1 MYIVGKGLW
10 DKQINMRKHRIKFKC
25 IFRSL
30 VVIIQKKKKKHLSQD
45 LMKHEKD
52 LLVDVTMDYDSK

>member
-30 VVIIQKKKKKHLSQD
+30 VVTIKKKKKKTFKPRLDETWEGSIGRCHHGLW
-45 LMKHEKD
+45 L
-52 LLVDVTMDYDSK
+52 